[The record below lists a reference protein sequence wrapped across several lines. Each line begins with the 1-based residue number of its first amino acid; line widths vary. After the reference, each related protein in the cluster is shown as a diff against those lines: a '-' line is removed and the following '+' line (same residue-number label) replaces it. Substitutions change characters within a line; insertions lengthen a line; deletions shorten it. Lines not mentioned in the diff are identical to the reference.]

1 MHCYAENMRPI
12 EDVVDPVVVSHDGGG
27 ADHDA
32 FLDAFE
38 TDHDAFLDA
47 FETLTQAIR
56 RARGTSALDADG
68 RLTFSQ
74 YALIRALAGREAARI
89 GDLAGDAAISPS
101 TATRILDALER
112 RALVRRHRSSEDR
125 RGVTVT
131 LTEAGRAALG
141 RQDAWMRG
149 RQRAFFEQL
158 PGGERAF
165 APGLLVRM
173 AALIDELA
181 AGPHDE

>member
-1 MHCYAENMRPI
+1 MKPI
-12 EDVVDPVVVSHDGGG
+12 EEAQTEDALTPVAISHDAVD
-27 ADHDA
+27 ADP
-32 FLDAFE
+32 
-38 TDHDAFLDA
+38 DAFLDA
-47 FETLTQAIR
+47 FETLTQTIR

-74 YALIRALAGREAARI
+74 YALIRALAGREGARI
-89 GDLAGDAAISPS
+89 GDLAGDAAVSPS
-101 TATRILDALER
+101 TATRILDALQR
-112 RALVRRHRSSEDR
+112 RALVRRDRSTEDR

-131 LTEAGRAALG
+131 LTEAGRAALA

-149 RQRAFFEQL
+149 RQRAFYEQL
-158 PGGERAF
+158 PDGQRAL

-181 AGPHDE
+181 AGPRE